1 MKKNSNIALVL
12 SIITIIVCLT
22 ACNQVGEVGDIETRI
37 SEVEQSVVELQARVE
52 AEAQAR
58 NDELN
63 TQEKLLEA
71 KGEMLQAQIE
81 LQINQNYDKAVQA
94 MESAKDILQEASA
107 TSGEAAQDHINQLIA
122 DIDILEQQ
130 VQDKASE
137 ASNELQILLD
147 EWEVRLSGSGE

>member
-1 MKKNSNIALVL
+1 MKKYSKLALVL
-12 SIITIIVCLT
+12 SIITILVCLT
-22 ACNQVGEVGDIETRI
+22 ACDQVGEVGDIETRI
-37 SEVEQSVVELQARVE
+37 IEVEQSVVELQARVE

-58 NDELN
+58 NDEIK

-81 LQINQNYDKAVQA
+81 LQINQNYEKALQA
-94 MESAKDILQEASA
+94 MESAKDILQDASA
-107 TSGEAAQDHINQLIA
+107 TSGEALPDRINQLIA

-130 VQDKASE
+130 VQEKASE
-137 ASNELQILLD
+137 ANNELQILLD

>member
-1 MKKNSNIALVL
+1 MKKNSKLALVL
-12 SIITIIVCLT
+12 SIITIVLSLT
-22 ACNQVGEVGDIETRI
+22 ACNQGGEVGDIDARI
-37 SEVEQSVVELQARVE
+37 SDVEQSVVELQARVE
-52 AEAQAR
+52 AEAKAR

-81 LQINQNYDKAVQA
+81 LQINQNYEKAVQA
-94 MESAKDILQEASA
+94 MESAKDKLEEASA
-107 TSGEAAQDHINQLIA
+107 TSAEAVQDSINQLIA

-137 ASNELQILLD
+137 ANNELQILLD

>member
-1 MKKNSNIALVL
+1 MKKNTKLALVL
-12 SIITIIVCLT
+12 SIITIVAIMT
-22 ACNQVGEVGDIETRI
+22 ACDQVGEARDIETRI
-37 SEVEQSVVELQARVE
+37 SEVEQSVVELQARIE

-81 LQINQNYDKAVQA
+81 LQINQNYEKAVQA
-94 MESAKDILQEASA
+94 MESAKDKLQEASA
-107 TSGEAAQDHINQLIA
+107 TSREAVQESINQLIA

-137 ASNELQILLD
+137 ANNELQILLD
-147 EWEVRLSGSGE
+147 EWEVRLLDSGE